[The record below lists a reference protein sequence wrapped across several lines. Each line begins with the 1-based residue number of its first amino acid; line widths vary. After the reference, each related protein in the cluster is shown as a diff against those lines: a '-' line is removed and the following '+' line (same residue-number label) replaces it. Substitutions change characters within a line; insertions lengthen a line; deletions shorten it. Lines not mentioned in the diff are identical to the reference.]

1 MKHFLKEVFR
11 VARHIGVIEQI
22 IKLFNGTKDGGGDG
36 TA

>member
-22 IKLFNGTKDGGGDG
+22 IKLFTAKDGGVE
-36 TA
+36 